1 MFGHRSDGKKVKNL
15 EPLFRIIPS
24 IMLERND
31 AQVYFKQDIPL
42 KTIDEYI
49 NKKAEEGIRMS
60 YMNIIYAGLVRII
73 KERPKLNRFVMNGTT
88 YQRNKIFVSLSIKK
102 SLTDDGQ
109 ETVIKIPFDGTENIF
124 EIKEK
129 LDATV
134 EKNKEKE
141 TVNKTDKVVKILNLT
156 PNFLILWSIKILR
169 FLDKYGIM
177 PKAIINAS
185 PFHTSVFLTN
195 VGSLGIDSI
204 YHHIYNFGTTSL
216 FFSMGKK
223 KKSYIYDED
232 EIKEE
237 KCITIAF
244 VGDERIC
251 DGHYYASSFKQLN
264 KYLKKPE
271 LLEKNYVENEAQKVD
286 ESEKT
291 DLTTEAERLSYRYAM
306 DEFNS
311 EFIFVTDFPKE
322 KRAFYHM
329 RKDDVPEG
337 YDLIYRGV
345 EITTGAEREHRYD
358 VLVKQA
364 KEKGLDKDVEFYLE
378 FFKYGCPPHGGFG
391 LGVDRLTMLVLGL
404 PSVKESML
412 IFRGPNRL
420 NP

>member
-129 LDATV
+129 LDATI

-264 KYLKKPE
+264 KYFKKPE
-271 LLEKNYVENEAQKVD
+271 LLEKNYVENEAQREN
-286 ESEKT
+286 ESEK
-291 DLTTEAERLSYRYAM
+291 E
-306 DEFNS
+306 
-311 EFIFVTDFPKE
+311 
-322 KRAFYHM
+322 
-329 RKDDVPEG
+329 
-337 YDLIYRGV
+337 
-345 EITTGAEREHRYD
+345 
-358 VLVKQA
+358 LV
-364 KEKGLDKDVEFYLE
+364 
-378 FFKYGCPPHGGFG
+378 
-391 LGVDRLTMLVLGL
+391 
-404 PSVKESML
+404 
-412 IFRGPNRL
+412 
-420 NP
+420 